1 MNLDRKIDFPVGRV
15 YSIKQ
20 AKIEIGFHLPKNGF
34 INWLIESGYLL
45 SKCEVNPVY
54 ERAKILF
61 MKDHPKGRCGKI
73 FFSEWG
79 VKDVKRRYDDQIIK
93 LKSNINGKL

>member
-1 MNLDRKIDFPVGRV
+1 MKKCKNNFPAGRI

-20 AKIEIGFHLPKNGF
+20 ARIEIGFHLPANGF
-34 INWLIESGYLL
+34 INWLIDSGYLL
-45 SKCEVNPVY
+45 SKCELNPVY

-61 MKDHPKGRCGKI
+61 MKEYRGGRCGKI

-79 VKDVKRRYDDQIIK
+79 VKELKNRYEDQIKKIK
-93 LKSNINGKL
+93 H